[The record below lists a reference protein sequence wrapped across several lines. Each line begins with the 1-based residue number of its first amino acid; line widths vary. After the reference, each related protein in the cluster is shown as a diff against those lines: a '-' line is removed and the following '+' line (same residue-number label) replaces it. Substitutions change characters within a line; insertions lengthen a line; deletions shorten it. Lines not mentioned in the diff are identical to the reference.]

1 MNNTN
6 IDQAVID
13 RITNILTAFINDK
26 YQSTN
31 EFCTKQN
38 IKRDSLKIYAN
49 TIKDLY
55 PEIFEQYQIRIA
67 ELKQIEKLN
76 QDIIKS
82 QYNKDKYIYYCNMLK
97 EYILGNFKTPN
108 EYSQSKK
115 KCRSE
120 LSDCI
125 RYITTINPQ
134 IIDIYNEYNKREYLV
149 ENDELAKFSKI
160 LIDWLMN
167 GIEVNGKKRKF
178 DISDYF
184 MATDIDIFELDLYI
198 KNQNKLNINEKRAFG
213 ELTKRIENLEKITLP
228 EQFKKS
234 TMATIIKNG
243 KGEIKVNNME
253 KEKIFEFIE
262 ANQLPFYTFNDIM
275 NKYLNKEISLKEQY
289 DKKVPSDFNKNV
301 LLEHKKL
308 IVKINVLLA
317 TDEYILNIDS
327 EIKAKEDEKNNILRN
342 TGITR

>member
-1 MNNTN
+1 
-6 IDQAVID
+6 
-13 RITNILTAFINDK
+13 
-26 YQSTN
+26 
-31 EFCTKQN
+31 
-38 IKRDSLKIYAN
+38 
-49 TIKDLY
+49 
-55 PEIFEQYQIRIA
+55 
-67 ELKQIEKLN
+67 
-76 QDIIKS
+76 
-82 QYNKDKYIYYCNMLK
+82 
-97 EYILGNFKTPN
+97 
-108 EYSQSKK
+108 
-115 KCRSE
+115 
-120 LSDCI
+120 
-125 RYITTINPQ
+125 
-134 IIDIYNEYNKREYLV
+134 
-149 ENDELAKFSKI
+149 
-160 LIDWLMN
+160 MN

-213 ELTKRIENLEKITLP
+213 ELAKRIENLEKIKIP

-275 NKYLNKEISLKEQY
+275 NKYLNKEISLKEKY

>member
-31 EFCTKQN
+31 EFCTKHN

-55 PEIFEQYQIRIA
+55 PEIYEQYQSKVE
-67 ELKQIEKLN
+67 ELKNVEKLN
-76 QDIIKS
+76 QDIIKL

-115 KCRSE
+115 KVRSE
-120 LSDCI
+120 LSDCLKQI
-125 RYITTINPQ
+125 NIINPE
-134 IIDIYNEYNKREYLV
+134 IVDIYNEYNKREYLV
-149 ENDELAKFSKI
+149 ENDDLANFSKI

-167 GIEVNGKKRKF
+167 GIDVNGQKRKF
-178 DISDYF
+178 DIGDYF
-184 MATDIDIFELDLYI
+184 MATDIDIYELNLYI

-228 EQFKKS
+228 EQFRKN

-243 KGEIKVNNME
+243 QGEIKVNNIE

-262 ANQLPFYTFNDIM
+262 ANHLPFYTFNDIM
-275 NKYLNKEISLKEQY
+275 NKYLNKEISLDKEY
-289 DKKVPSDFNKNV
+289 GKTVPTNFNKNV
-301 LLEHKKL
+301 LMEHKKL
-308 IVKINVLLA
+308 IARINALLA